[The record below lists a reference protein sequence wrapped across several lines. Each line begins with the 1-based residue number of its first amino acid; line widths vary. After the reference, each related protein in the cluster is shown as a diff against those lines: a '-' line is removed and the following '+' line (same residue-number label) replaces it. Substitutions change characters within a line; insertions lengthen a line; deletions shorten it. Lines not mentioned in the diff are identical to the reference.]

1 MARKVWVLDTET
13 KGTGA
18 EMVPLERLQNRR
30 RSAQDGARAAERR
43 RFREA
48 LRRRQPEAEEE
59 PEPRHP
65 RHFKVVD
72 VLTRETLA
80 EDVGVRQALEV
91 LAGTRSVVDVI
102 VYVWDRQA
110 QEWRPL
116 TMREQKVL
124 WDERQA
130 AARSE
135 SGSDSPVS

>member
-18 EMVPLERLQNRR
+18 EMVPLERLQQRR

-48 LRRRQPEAEEE
+48 LRRRRPEAEQE

-65 RHFKVVD
+65 RHFKIVD
-72 VLTRETLA
+72 VLSRETLA
-80 EDVGVRQALEV
+80 EDVGVRRALEV
-91 LAGTRSVVDVI
+91 LAGTRSVVDVV

-124 WDERQA
+124 WGERQA
-130 AARSE
+130 AARSA